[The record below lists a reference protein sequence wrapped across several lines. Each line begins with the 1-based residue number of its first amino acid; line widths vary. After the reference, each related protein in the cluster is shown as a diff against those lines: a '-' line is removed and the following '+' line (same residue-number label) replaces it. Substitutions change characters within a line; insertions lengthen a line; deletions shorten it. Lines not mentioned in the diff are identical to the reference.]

1 MRSRHKIGRVDL
13 VGACRAFVSVSER
26 GSFTLGAAAAGIPQP
41 VASRR
46 IAALEQHLGDR
57 LFDRSTRRAVL
68 TPFGRD
74 VLPAAQ
80 RLVGLADAL
89 EHDARRARRRPLR
102 FAVPDWCSARDLA
115 HLDAEA
121 RDHDLVLD
129 FRPAPPAE
137 RADLVRTQDVR
148 VALTAVPAD
157 EARWRVPLGVAA
169 ALPPPAH
176 TVYLETLRVGRGSD
190 GPAQR
195 VWLQP
200 EDDVP
205 HIRDRLFHLRD
216 SLGLRP
222 SQVATA
228 ESLIAAVAD
237 VLGSADLLLCS
248 ESQAAELELHW
259 RPLGELD
266 LVRGYALAA
275 TYSDDGERLRPL
287 SRSIGHCLG
296 AREGER

>member
-1 MRSRHKIGRVDL
+1 MDL

-46 IAALEQHLGDR
+46 IAALERHLGDR

-80 RLVGLADAL
+80 RLVGLADAV
-89 EHDARRARRRPLR
+89 EHDARRARRRPMR
-102 FAVPDWCSARDLA
+102 VAVPDWCGAKELA
-115 HLDAEA
+115 HLDAQA

-129 FRPAPPAE
+129 FRAAPPAE

-148 VALTAVPAD
+148 VALTTAPED

-169 ALPPPAH
+169 AVPPSAH
-176 TVYLETLRVGRGSD
+176 TVYLETLRVGRGST
-190 GPAQR
+190 GPARR
-195 VWLQP
+195 VLLQP

-205 HIRDRLFHLRD
+205 HVRDRLCHLRD
-216 SLGLRP
+216 ALGMRP
-222 SQVATA
+222 PQVVVA
-228 ESLIAAVAD
+228 ESLVTAVAD
-237 VLGSADLLLCS
+237 VLCSADLLLCS
-248 ESQAAELELHW
+248 RAQAAELDLHW
-259 RPLGELD
+259 RPLGEID
-266 LVRGYALAA
+266 LVRGYALTA
-275 TYSDDGERLRPL
+275 TYSDDADRLEPM
-287 SRSIGHCLG
+287 SRAIAHCLG
-296 AREGER
+296 ASEGEW

>member
-1 MRSRHKIGRVDL
+1 MRIRHKMRGVDL

-74 VLPAAQ
+74 VLPAAA
-80 RLVGLADAL
+80 RLVRLADAF

-102 FAVPDWCSARDLA
+102 LAVPDWCSARDLA

-121 RDHDLVLD
+121 RDYDLVLD

-137 RADLVRTQDVR
+137 RAGLVRAQEVR
-148 VALTAVPAD
+148 AALTAVPED

-169 ALPPPAH
+169 AVPPGAH
-176 TVYLETLRVGRGSD
+176 TVYLETLRVGRGDD
-190 GPAQR
+190 GPARR

-205 HIRDRLFHLRD
+205 HIRDRLTHLRD
-216 SLGLRP
+216 ALGLRP
-222 SQVATA
+222 SQVVTA
-228 ESLIAAVAD
+228 ESLVTAVAD
-237 VLGSADLLLCS
+237 VLGTADLLLCS
-248 ESQAAELELHW
+248 EAQADELDLHW
-259 RPLGELD
+259 RPLGEVR
-266 LVRGYALAA
+266 LVRGYALAT
-275 TYSDDGERLRPL
+275 TYSDDRERLRPL
-287 SRSIGHCLG
+287 SRSIGRCLG
-296 AREGER
+296 ET

>member
-1 MRSRHKIGRVDL
+1 MDL

-80 RLVGLADAL
+80 RLVGLADAF

-102 FAVPDWCSARDLA
+102 LAVPDWCGARDLA

-129 FRPAPPAE
+129 FRPARPAR
-137 RADLVRTQDVR
+137 RADLVRTQEVR

-157 EARWRVPLGVAA
+157 EEARWRVPLGVAA
-169 ALPPPAH
+169 AVPPSAH
-176 TVYLETLRVGRGSD
+176 TVYLETLRVSRGAD
-190 GPAQR
+190 GPARR
-195 VWLQP
+195 VLLQP

-205 HIRDRLFHLRD
+205 HIRDRLVHLRD

-222 SQVATA
+222 SQVVIA
-228 ESLIAAVAD
+228 ESLVTAVAD
-237 VLGSADLLLCS
+237 VLGSADLLVCS
-248 ESQAAELELHW
+248 AAQAAELELHW
-259 RPLGELD
+259 RPLGEIG

-275 TYSDDGERLRPL
+275 TYSDDGERLGPL
-287 SRSIGHCLG
+287 SRAIAHCLG
-296 AREGER
+296 AREGDE